1 MINFGLSYGMSGYG
15 LAQRTGLSQK
25 EADRFIETYFANYP
39 RVKVYMEETKRK
51 AAQQG
56 YVETLLHRRRY
67 FPELQRPRVTGA
79 LRRAAEREA
88 INMPIQGSSADI
100 IKIAM
105 IRLHRALKERDLKS
119 GMILQVHDELVL
131 EVPENEVEVVAPLV
145 KSIMEG
151 AFQLDAPLKVDIKVG
166 KNWLEME

>member
-1 MINFGLSYGMSGYG
+1 
-15 LAQRTGLSQK
+15 
-25 EADRFIETYFANYP
+25 
-39 RVKVYMEETKRK
+39 MEKTKRE

-67 FPELQRPRVTGA
+67 FPELQRSRVPGV

-105 IRLHRALKERDLKS
+105 IRLHRALKERGLRS

-131 EVPENEVEVVAPLV
+131 EVPEGELETVAPLV

-151 AFQLDAPLKVDIKVG
+151 AFQLDAPLKVDMKVG